1 MPLTPDAPAG
11 SDTGLVEYSEAAL
24 PGHLR
29 GDDEGVEGYAAGSVL
44 PGEKPVAQALAELKR
59 VAPAAGKR

>member
-1 MPLTPDAPAG
+1 
-11 SDTGLVEYSEAAL
+11 
-24 PGHLR
+24 
-29 GDDEGVEGYAAGSVL
+29 VL